1 MEATKKTQPLFHE
14 THAKLILGMKL
25 RQLRQEKGLSLM
37 QLSEVTNIS
46 VSYLNEIEKG
56 KKFPKADKIAVIASK
71 LDVSYDW
78 LVSLKMGK
86 KWAPITEILQSRII
100 KELPLELFGID
111 KTQLILLL
119 SQAPVKFNAF
129 LNTIIEISRNHGMR
143 VEHFY
148 FSALRSYLEM
158 QDNYFEDIETA
169 VDKFVEE
176 NAIDVSVT
184 VNSEMLIKIL
194 EEKYHYQIE
203 EDGLSNQPELQDL
216 RSVVLTGKKPRLL
229 LHKNLNPIQKAFILG
244 REIGFQFMN
253 ITERSNTTSYVEVN
267 SFEQVLNN
275 YKGSYFSCALLLNR
289 QKLVKWLQQFLQR
302 PKFDSREI
310 MRAMEEYG
318 VSPEIFVHRL
328 TSLLPRFFGIQE
340 LFFLRFSNQT
350 GSDHF
355 ELVKEM
361 HLAGLHN
368 PHANMMQEHYCRRWV
383 SINILRDLN
392 NELKNNHYSKPIC
405 LVQRSRYFG
414 NEKEYVIISFAKP
427 SMAGSQTNNSITIGL
442 LLTPHLKKKVAFWND
457 PAIPIR
463 MVGETCER
471 CPAAD
476 CRERVAEP
484 KILQQSQHISVM
496 KTALEALSD
505 K

>member
-1 MEATKKTQPLFHE
+1 MEGSKKNQPLFQE

-25 RQLRQEKGLSLM
+25 KQLRQERGLSLM
-37 QLSEVTNIS
+37 QLAEMTNIS

-56 KKFPKADKIAVIASK
+56 KKFPKADKIAMIASK
-71 LDVSYDW
+71 LDISYDW
-78 LVSLKMGK
+78 LVSLKMSK
-86 KWAPITEILQSRII
+86 KLAPITEILQSRIV

-158 QDNYFEDIETA
+158 QDNYFDDIETA

-176 NAIDVSVT
+176 NAIEVNAAI
-184 VNSEMLIKIL
+184 NSEHLIKIL
-194 EEKYHYQIE
+194 EETYHYHVE
-203 EDGLSNQPELQDL
+203 EDGLSSQPELQDL

-229 LHKNLNPIQKAFILG
+229 LHKNLNPTQKTFILG

-253 ITERSNTTSYVEVN
+253 ITDRSVTTSYVEVH

-275 YKGSYFSCALLLNR
+275 YKGSYFACALLLNR
-289 QKLVKWLQQFLQR
+289 QKLTKWLQQFLQL
-302 PKFDSREI
+302 PKFDGREI
-310 MRAMEEYG
+310 IRVMDEYG
-318 VSPEIFVHRL
+318 VSPEIFIHRL
-328 TSLLPRFFGIQE
+328 TNLLPRVFGIQE

-355 ELVKEM
+355 ELIKEM

-383 SINILRDLN
+383 SINILRDLSA
-392 NELKNNHYSKPIC
+392 ELKENRYTKPIC

-414 NEKEYVIISFAKP
+414 NEKEYLIISFAKP
-427 SMAGSQTNNSITIGL
+427 SMTGSRTNNSITIGL
-442 LLTPHLKKKVAFWND
+442 LLTPQLKKKVAFWND

-476 CRERVAEP
+476 CRERAAEP
-484 KILQQSQHISVM
+484 RILQETQRIAVM

>member
-1 MEATKKTQPLFHE
+1 MEALKKSATQPGE
-14 THAKLILGMKL
+14 GHAKIILGMKL
-25 RQLRQEKGLSLM
+25 RQLRTARGLSLV
-37 QLSEVTNIS
+37 QLADITGIS
-46 VSYLNEIEKG
+46 ISYLNEIEKG
-56 KKFPKADKIAVIASK
+56 KKFPKADKISILASK
-71 LDVSYDW
+71 LDVSYDY
-78 LVSLKMGK
+78 LVSLKMSK
-86 KWAPITEILQSRII
+86 QWAPISEILQSRII
-100 KELPLELFGID
+100 KELPLDLFGID

-119 SQAPVKFNAF
+119 SQAPVKLNAF

-158 QDNYFEDIETA
+158 QDSYFEDIETA
-169 VDKFVEE
+169 VDQFSLDNNFSPDEK
-176 NAIDVSVT
+176 IDIQK
-184 VNSEMLIKIL
+184 LIGVL
-194 EEKYHYQIE
+194 EEKYHYHVA

-216 RSVVLTGKKPRLL
+216 RSVVLIGKKPRLL
-229 LHKNLNPIQKAFILG
+229 LNKNLNPTQKAFILG

-253 ITERSNTTSYVEVN
+253 ITERSNTTSYVEVH

-302 PKFDSREI
+302 PKFDGGEI
-310 MRAMEEYG
+310 IRAMEEYG
-318 VSPEIFVHRL
+318 VSPEIFTHRL
-328 TSLLPRFFGIQE
+328 TNLLPRFFGIQE
-340 LFFLRFSNQT
+340 LFFLRFSNEMDT
-350 GSDHF
+350 DHY

-383 SINILRDLN
+383 SINILRDLA
-392 NELKNNHYSKPIC
+392 KQIKSGATDKPVC
-405 LVQRSRYFG
+405 LAQRSRYFG
-414 NEKEYVIISFAKP
+414 NEKEYLIISFAKP
-427 SMAGSQTNNSITIGL
+427 SIKGSNINNSVTVGL
-442 LLTPHLKKKVAFWND
+442 LLTNQLKKKVAFWND

-476 CRERVAEP
+476 CRERVAAP
-484 KILQQSQHISVM
+484 KILQQDQRIAVM

-505 K
+505 R